1 MIGIEMIGDEW
12 AHCVAEERRSSLS
25 HSLRRNG
32 PVDNHSIG
40 RRFGSITA
48 QSRRS
53 HGAVTAQS
61 RRSHVWTTP
70 PPRRHHAAPR
80 RGQGLCYEEGNGV
93 PRDPAAAALHV
104 RKRP

>member
-12 AHCVAEERRSSLS
+12 AHCVAEERRSLLS

-32 PVDNHSIG
+32 PVDTHSIG
-40 RRFGSITA
+40 RGFCSITA
-48 QSRRS
+48 E
-53 HGAVTAQS
+53 S
-61 RRSHVWTTP
+61 RRSHVWTTS

-80 RGQGLCYEEGNGV
+80 GRQGLCYEEGNGV